1 MLARFTPRQKTLI
14 SALIALVG
22 LLGGPRLLDHM
33 AESHALRLWV
43 LGVESAQ
50 LPVSREV
57 MPPSEGSH
65 LIPRPTVEGWSVEV
79 PPAPAPSLA
88 PSASVTVTRDALL
101 APYQPLLGILK
112 GLLWFMGGLIVLL
125 IWCSPLVWVERLVL
139 RHFGQS
145 GAFFSLA
152 TATDDRPELATPTG
166 LLFWHWIGNALLKDR
181 IDKLVHEFGTPLT
194 VIRLSV
200 SKIRS
205 RKATRPRSAY
215 LDEILAQTARM
226 EGLLQRMLNLAR
238 LQHQA
243 RERTLERFDLED
255 VLGEVL
261 EAGWVIAE
269 MGEVTVDFHRKGPC
283 PLYGE
288 RTLLFAAFRNLLAN
302 AVRLT
307 PAGGRVDVAIERE
320 ATGCTVV
327 IADQGPGI
335 DPSDEDQVFERFY
348 TASDSEEKGT
358 GLGLALVMDVV
369 LLHGGKI
376 RLVNREEGGAKAL
389 FWLPLKPR
397 LPL

>member
-1 MLARFTPRQKTLI
+1 M
-14 SALIALVG
+14 
-22 LLGGPRLLDHM
+22 
-33 AESHALRLWV
+33 
-43 LGVESAQ
+43 
-50 LPVSREV
+50 
-57 MPPSEGSH
+57 
-65 LIPRPTVEGWSVEV
+65 
-79 PPAPAPSLA
+79 
-88 PSASVTVTRDALL
+88 VTRDALL
-101 APYQPLLGILK
+101 APSQSLLRIVK
-112 GLLWFMGGLIVLL
+112 SLLWFMGGLIVLL
-125 IWCSPLVWVERLVL
+125 IWCSPLAWVERMVL
-139 RHFGQS
+139 RHFGQG

-152 TATDDRPELATPTG
+152 TAADARPEVATPTG
-166 LLFWHWIGNALLKDR
+166 LLIWHWIGNALLKDR

-255 VLGEVL
+255 LLGEVL

-269 MGEVTVDFHRKGPC
+269 MGEVTVDFHRQGPC

-327 IADQGPGI
+327 ISDQGPGI

-376 RLVNREEGGAKAL
+376 RLVNREEGGARAL